1 MEKKSRL
8 GILTNGIIKE
18 NPVLVLVLGTCP
30 TLAVT
35 TSVSNG
41 VGMGVSAMAVL
52 ICSNIVISML
62 RNIIP
67 DKVRIPCYIV
77 VIAGF
82 VTVVQLL
89 LQAYVPALYS
99 SLGLFIPLIV
109 VNCIILGR
117 AEMFANKNSV
127 LDSALDG
134 IGMGIG
140 FTFALFLMGSFRE
153 ILGSGTWLG
162 FHLLDKFIP
171 GMGIFNLAPGGF
183 FAFAVV
189 MALVTYLAKDKSK
202 IRKDFGCAGCAMEG
216 LCSDEKK
223 ANREKGEVAC

>member
-1 MEKKSRL
+1 MVLAAAVCYPINKYLLVANGFDYLQTLVFILVIAALVQFVEIAMKKYMKPLYQAL
-8 GILTNGIIKE
+8 GIYL
-18 NPVLVLVLGTCP
+18 
-30 TLAVT
+30 
-35 TSVSNG
+35 
-41 VGMGVSAMAVL
+41 
-52 ICSNIVISML
+52 
-62 RNIIP
+62 
-67 DKVRIPCYIV
+67 
-77 VIAGF
+77 
-82 VTVVQLL
+82 
-89 LQAYVPALYS
+89 
-99 SLGLFIPLIV
+99 PLIV
-109 VNCIILGR
+109 VNCIVLGR

-162 FHLLDKFIP
+162 FHVLDKFIP